1 MRVHA
6 AVVRSVEESGEPG
19 TTTTLEGATFD
30 ADLSLRVP
38 RDAAVGKYHSTVTLT
53 LIAR

>member
-1 MRVHA
+1 MTLASA
-6 AVVRSVEESGEPG
+6 APG

-30 ADLSLRVP
+30 ADLTLRVP
-38 RDAAVGKYHSTVTLT
+38 RDAAVGDYRSTVTLT